1 MNDTLLIGTLAEVV
15 AFASVVFL
23 VGVTVKNYATLPET
37 IATHFGFRGE
47 PNGWGPRGVVL
58 VVPIVGVFLFLTLT
72 ALNPVL
78 GIGTLFLGPA
88 AAAQV
93 PAVTTLAL
101 TGGVVLTAAVG
112 RAMIAFNLGE
122 SRSLASPV
130 FVVVIVVAAIGLA
143 FASFFAASAQR

>member
-1 MNDTLLIGTLAEVV
+1 MNAALLVGTLAEVV

-23 VGVTVKNYATLPET
+23 VGVTVKNYAILPET
-37 IATHFGFRGE
+37 IATHFGLRGE

-58 VVPIVGVFLFLTLT
+58 VMPIIGVFLFVTLT
-72 ALNPVL
+72 ALNPVVGL
-78 GIGTLFLGPA
+78 GTVFLGA

-93 PAVTTLAL
+93 PAMTTLAL

-122 SRSLASPV
+122 SRTLASPV
-130 FVVVIVVAAIGLA
+130 FVVVVVIAAVGLA
-143 FASFFAASAQR
+143 FASFFAASAHR

>member
-1 MNDTLLIGTLAEVV
+1 MNATLLIGTLAEVV

-23 VGVTVKNYATLPET
+23 VGVTVKNYPNLPET

-58 VVPIVGVFLFLTLT
+58 VMPIICVFLFLTLT

-78 GIGTLFLGPA
+78 GLGTIFLGA

-93 PAVTTLAL
+93 PAITTLAL

-122 SRSLASPV
+122 SPRLASPV
-130 FVVVIVVAAIGLA
+130 FVVAVVVAAVGLA
-143 FASFFAASAQR
+143 FATYFAASAYR

>member
-1 MNDTLLIGTLAEVV
+1 MNATLLVGTLAEVV

-23 VGVTVKNYATLPET
+23 VGVTVKNYANLPET
-37 IATHFGFRGE
+37 IATHFGLRGE

-58 VVPIVGVFLFLTLT
+58 VMPIIGVFLFLTLT
-72 ALNPVL
+72 AMNPVVGL
-78 GIGTLFLGPA
+78 GVIFLGA

-93 PAVTTLAL
+93 PAITTLAL

-122 SRSLASPV
+122 SPRLASPV
-130 FVVVIVVAAIGLA
+130 FVVVVVVAAVGLA
-143 FASFFAASAQR
+143 FASYFAVSAHR